1 MCEVRI
7 PRLVNMKLAI
17 RILYILRLVTITK
30 KSQML
35 DPAVYIVLQDLNS
48 IARATRLVRK

>member
-7 PRLVNMKLAI
+7 PRLVTVKLAI